1 MLDNFLNDNTM
12 KMRLIRT
19 IFEGVLSVLVVSV
32 PIIIGWFALTPE
44 MASML
49 TALIICIITPIL
61 SMLRT
66 KNPEDALKKNE
77 E

>member
-32 PIIIGWFALTPE
+32 PIIVGWLALTPE

-49 TALIICIITPIL
+49 TALIMCVITPIL

-66 KNPEDALKKNE
+66 KNPEDALKDKE
-77 E
+77 